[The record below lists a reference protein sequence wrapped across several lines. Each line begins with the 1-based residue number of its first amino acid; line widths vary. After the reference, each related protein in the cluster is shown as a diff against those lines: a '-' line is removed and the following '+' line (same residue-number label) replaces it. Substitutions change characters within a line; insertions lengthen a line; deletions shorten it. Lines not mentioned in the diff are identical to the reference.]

1 MKLASLR
8 NGRPDGQLVVVSHSL
23 ARYVSAG
30 RIAPTLQAALDNWD
44 VARPELEAL
53 SASLDAGA
61 IAALPFDPAAAEAPL
76 PRAYQGIDG
85 SGYVINLERVQGLA
99 GEAAEGLRANRP
111 LLYQG
116 GSDGFAGSTD
126 PIVVPEEDLGT
137 DFEAEIAVIL
147 GAVPMRPTPEQAA
160 AAIRLVGLCND
171 VTLRRLVAQDLQSGY
186 GFFHSKPATSFSPVV
201 VSPEQLG
208 TAWTGARLALPVVVE
223 VNGKPFGRPNAGRD
237 MHFDFVEL
245 IQAAAHTRSLGAGTI
260 IGSGTISNRHDEP
273 MPTRR
278 DGIGYACIVEA
289 RMVEKIRYGK
299 ARTPFLKA
307 GDRVSIG
314 AFDAQ
319 GRPVFGSIEQTVTL
333 LSR

>member
-8 NGRPDGQLVVVSHSL
+8 NGRPDGQLVVVSHDL

-30 RIAPTLQAALDNWD
+30 RVAPTLQAALDHWD
-44 VARPELEAL
+44 TARPALEAL
-53 SASLDAGA
+53 STSLDAGG

-76 PRAYQGIDG
+76 PRAYQWIDG
-85 SGYVINLERVQGLA
+85 SGYLINLERVQGLA
-99 GEAAEGLRANRP
+99 GEAAEGLRAGRP

-116 GSDGFAGSTD
+116 ASDGFVGATA
-126 PIVVPEEDLGT
+126 PMLVPEDDLGT
-137 DFEAEIAVIL
+137 DFEAEIVIVV
-147 GAVPMRPTPEQAA
+147 GAVPMRPSREQAA

-171 VTLRRLVAQDLQSGY
+171 VTLRRLVAEDLQSGY
-186 GFFHSKPATSFSPVV
+186 GFFHSKPATAFAPVF

-208 TAWTGARLALPVVVE
+208 SAWTGSRLALPVTVE
-223 VNGKPFGRPNAGRD
+223 LNGRPFGRPNAGRD
-237 MHFDFVEL
+237 MHFDFVDL
-245 IQAAAHTRSLGAGTI
+245 IEAAARTRALGAGTI

-299 ARTPFLKA
+299 ARTPFLKP

-314 AFDAQ
+314 AFDAG
-319 GRPVFGSIEQTVTL
+319 GRSVFGSIEQTVAVL
-333 LSR
+333 AR